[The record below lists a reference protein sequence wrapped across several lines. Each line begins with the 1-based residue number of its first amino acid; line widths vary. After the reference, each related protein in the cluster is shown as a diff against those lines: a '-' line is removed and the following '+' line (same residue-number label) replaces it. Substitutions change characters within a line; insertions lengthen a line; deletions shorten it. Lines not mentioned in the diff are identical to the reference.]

1 VLAVPSDDHP
11 WINPIGGL
19 GDQLMLSGVLKLVH
33 DADPSRR
40 FNLIRRTNYLAF
52 LKGHPAIAE
61 IGYPPKDATLARCDY
76 WSIEQLGPGPQRAFQ
91 VLARNFG
98 LQTPVEERLY
108 VPGDIPEDPLL
119 EEAVPWKKVNVVIAP
134 GSDSPRKMMQPMIW
148 HELTEM
154 LKRDGMLVLQVGRM
168 KDQRIKPAY
177 SLLGLTSPRQLL
189 GLIRRVNVVVSCDN
203 FIMHAA
209 HLMQTPAVVVWG
221 ATHNQVYG
229 YPEQIHLQ
237 MPRACGLGEFEDCI
251 GPSRN
256 EGGRLY
262 HTPCPQAD
270 KHCLDQVRPV
280 TIYDSIR
287 RALLT

>member
-1 VLAVPSDDHP
+1 MANRAIDDCP

-33 DADPSRR
+33 DADPARR
-40 FNLIRRTNYLAF
+40 FNLIRRTNYLTF
-52 LKGHPAIAE
+52 LKGHPAVAG
-61 IGYPPKDATLARCDY
+61 IGHPPTDATLARCDY

-91 VLARNFG
+91 VLARYFG

-108 VPGDIPEDPLL
+108 VPGDIPDDPLL
-119 EEAVPWKKVNVVIAP
+119 EKAVPWKKVNVVIAP
-134 GSDSPRKMMQPMIW
+134 GSDSPRKMMQPVIW
-148 HELTEM
+148 HDLTEM

-168 KDQRIKPAY
+168 HDLRIKPAY
-177 SLLGLTSPRQLL
+177 SLLGLTTPRQLL

-209 HLMQTPAVVVWG
+209 HLMQIPAVVVWG
-221 ATHNQVYG
+221 ATHHQVYG
-229 YPEQIHLQ
+229 YPEQVHLQ
-237 MPRACGLGEFEDCI
+237 TPRGCGLSEFEDCI

-262 HTPCPQAD
+262 GTPCPQGD
-270 KHCLDQVRPV
+270 KHCLDQLRPG

-287 RALLT
+287 RALLK